1 MRDAQAD
8 KQTAE
13 HNVIDD
19 AMRDRGEGYTVFSI
33 VSHSFI
39 YFSYY
44 FSDIL
49 SLACWYFVSPVREQ
63 VEECKDEGLY
73 G

>member
-33 VSHSFI
+33 VSHSF
-39 YFSYY
+39 FLS
-44 FSDIL
+44 FIL
-49 SLACWYFVSPVREQ
+49 FF
-63 VEECKDEGLY
+63 
-73 G
+73 